1 MLRCHKKV
9 LFRLLFVGI
18 AAITLRRENRRASTL
33 FQAHCLHPYLTFV
46 IDQNDIYHQ
55 YELRLLL
62 KFSVPYRSVNEILE
76 SSTLKKVPFSES
88 GFLLHRNADMVNIV
102 EFSNV
107 FGGLYIC
114 IYEACY
120 EHL

>member
-46 IDQNDIYHQ
+46 IDQNVK
-55 YELRLLL
+55 L
-62 KFSVPYRSVNEILE
+62 
-76 SSTLKKVPFSES
+76 
-88 GFLLHRNADMVNIV
+88 
-102 EFSNV
+102 
-107 FGGLYIC
+107 
-114 IYEACY
+114 YEAQLLRAMSTFETATY
-120 EHL
+120 VLNRLAAIS